1 MKTTEKQRKV
11 VVCSEAEY
19 TSGIDQIVQRD
30 YFPELVGEQQQ
41 QQQRRRQGRQVV
53 GGALGSYLRTHT
65 SEDNAR
71 FRQAVSRDRQ
81 RRDERYARVFGS
93 GQGRSHGRS
102 GYLLEPPPPG
112 AAAATAV
119 PIAGGGPRTIVLRNT
134 RLPAQQSQ
142 LLSMGEEGEEE
153 EEEDGE
159 ASSVAGTPV
168 IGGYRMLRDP
178 GAAAGG
184 GGFRMAAPSPREAA
198 ALQLG
203 KRPSMK
209 KRGVSGS
216 GIRGGSFNSGGGIS
230 GAVLSP
236 AAHRLRKSTDGLGLG
251 RAYSSPR

>member
-1 MKTTEKQRKV
+1 MKATENQRKV
-11 VVCSEAEY
+11 VVRSEAEY

-41 QQQRRRQGRQVV
+41 QRRRQSRQVV

-71 FRQAVSRDRQ
+71 FRQAVGRDRQ
-81 RRDERYARVFGS
+81 QRDERYARVFGS

-102 GYLLEPPPPG
+102 GYLLDPPIG
-112 AAAATAV
+112 AASAAAAV

-134 RLPAQQSQ
+134 RLPARQSQ
-142 LLSMGEEGEEE
+142 LLSMSEGEGEE

-159 ASSVAGTPV
+159 ASVAGTPV

-184 GGFRMAAPSPREAA
+184 GGGGFRMAAPSPREAA
-198 ALQLG
+198 ALRLG
-203 KRPSMK
+203 KRPTK
-209 KRGVSGS
+209 DQAQGKGGVKS
-216 GIRGGSFNSGGGIS
+216 
-230 GAVLSP
+230 AALSP
-236 AAHRLRKSTDGLGLG
+236 AAHRLRKSTDTDGLGLG

>member
-1 MKTTEKQRKV
+1 MKATENQRKV

-41 QQQRRRQGRQVV
+41 QQQQRRRQSRQVV

-71 FRQAVSRDRQ
+71 FRQAVGRDRQ

-102 GYLLEPPPPG
+102 GYLLEPPIG
-112 AAAATAV
+112 AAPAATTV

-134 RLPAQQSQ
+134 RLPARQSQ
-142 LLSMGEEGEEE
+142 LLSMGEGEGEE

-159 ASSVAGTPV
+159 ASMAGTPV

-198 ALQLG
+198 ALRLG
-203 KRPSMK
+203 KRPTKDQAQGKGRVKS
-209 KRGVSGS
+209 
-216 GIRGGSFNSGGGIS
+216 
-230 GAVLSP
+230 AALSP